1 MVNERMQRFM
11 LLCSSRVMD
20 PLMPAKLTDIEQ
32 RVLGVLMEKA
42 LTQPGSY
49 PLTINAILLGAN
61 QKQNRDPVVEYAESD
76 IARAVHA
83 MQVKGLVKQA
93 PPSAGARANRFQ
105 HHAVE
110 VFHWDRREQ
119 AIMTELLLR
128 GRQTAGELR
137 TRAER
142 MTPLPDLEAV
152 NHVLRALSSAA
163 SPFVEELPREP
174 GRSANRWRHLLA
186 ESGST
191 EAQGMTM
198 RHDSPAE
205 FSMPADPEPLR
216 GSHANAVRN
225 ETDVE
230 HRLQDMEQRLAK
242 LEEQVRRLTT

>member
-1 MVNERMQRFM
+1 
-11 LLCSSRVMD
+11 
-20 PLMPAKLTDIEQ
+20 MPTRLSDVEQ

-49 PLTINAILLGAN
+49 PLTINAIVLGAN

-76 IARAVHA
+76 IARAVHSL
-83 MQVKGLVKQA
+83 QVKGLVKQA

-105 HHAVE
+105 HYAVE

-119 AIMTELLLR
+119 AVMTELLLR

-152 NHVLRALSSAA
+152 NHVLRGLATAA
-163 SPFVEELPREP
+163 TTFVEELPREP

-186 ESGST
+186 EPDSAGGPVSTLHHERPIEAVVPVNAEPMSG
-191 EAQGMTM
+191 G
-198 RHDSPAE
+198 
-205 FSMPADPEPLR
+205 
-216 GSHANAVRN
+216 HASAPRN
-225 ETDVE
+225 ETEVE
-230 HRLQDMEQRLAK
+230 LRLQAMENRLEK
-242 LEEQVRRLTT
+242 LEEKVRQLTN